1 MPRLSGTDAATLPA
15 LGEVLAGKYRVESEL
30 GRGGMGVVY
39 RATHVLTTRPVAIKW
54 LLPDAPGAA
63 TARQRLIREARTAST
78 ISDPSIVDVFDI
90 VDEGRTAFL
99 VMELLEGEL
108 LSEKLAR
115 ERLTIAA
122 ILQLLLPAMRAVAR
136 AHESGVI
143 HRDLKPD
150 NLFVCR
156 LPDGSER
163 LKVLDFGISKLVA
176 PDENEVSITRSGMTV
191 GSPHYMPLEQLQG
204 VTDLDGR
211 VDVYAFG
218 VILYE
223 ALTGQKPF
231 GGTSYGE
238 IAVRVAKHAP
248 ERPRALRPEIPPMLE
263 RAVLGALARERQA
276 RYPDMRS
283 LIHALEIALHPEL
296 DVLSTTAPMGVPHFE
311 PARELMRPEV
321 PTARPVEAPS
331 TKGADTAV
339 SMRPASHVRSS
350 VVIASLLTG
359 LVLSA
364 WWWRSATQVGNS
376 KIPGS
381 VSGTSPSKPHE
392 SKVRPPI
399 DPHPVPPIDARDDRQ
414 TPPLQVPPLQ
424 AAALQAPP
432 VESALVSPR
441 PAPTARSVAEAK
453 KANQTPEVVA
463 PRTSPAE
470 PSVRGPEAIE
480 SSAAKP
486 TPQRRAGAISPS
498 DF

>member
-1 MPRLSGTDAATLPA
+1 MPTLSGIDAASLPA

-115 ERLTIAA
+115 ERLSIAA
-122 ILQLLLPAMRAVAR
+122 IVQLLLPAMRAVAR

-204 VTDLDGR
+204 VADLDGR

-238 IAVRVAKHAP
+238 IAVRVATQAP
-248 ERPRALRPEIPPMLE
+248 ELPRVLRPEIPPMLE

-296 DVLSTTAPMGVPHFE
+296 DVLSTTAPMGVPHLE
-311 PARELMRPEV
+311 PSRVQPRVDATTPYEV
-321 PTARPVEAPS
+321 PAKLGIDGVTDPSRPGAVVSARPVSLA
-331 TKGADTAV
+331 
-339 SMRPASHVRSS
+339 RSK
-350 VVIASLLTG
+350 VAFVSLLAG
-359 LVLSA
+359 LALSA
-364 WWWRSATQVGNS
+364 WWWRSALHVDNS
-376 KIPGS
+376 KVPAS
-381 VSGTSPSKPHE
+381 VSGTIQSKPDE
-392 SKVRPPI
+392 RKARPPI
-399 DPHPVPPIDARDDRQ
+399 EPSPVSPIEANDERPASPVQ
-414 TPPLQVPPLQ
+414 AQVD
-424 AAALQAPP
+424 
-432 VESALVSPR
+432 SASVSPR
-441 PAPTARSVAEAK
+441 PGSAARTATEARNAPKAPKSDAPLSSPEEPTVAGP
-453 KANQTPEVVA
+453 KAIDSRA
-463 PRTSPAE
+463 AE
-470 PSVRGPEAIE
+470 PAS
-480 SSAAKP
+480 
-486 TPQRRAGAISPS
+486 QRRAGAISPS